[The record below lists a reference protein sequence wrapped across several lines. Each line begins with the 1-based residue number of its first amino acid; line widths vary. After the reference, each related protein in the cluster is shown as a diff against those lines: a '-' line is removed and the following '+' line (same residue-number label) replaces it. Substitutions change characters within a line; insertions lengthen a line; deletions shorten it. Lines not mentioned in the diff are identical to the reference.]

1 MGGGGQPR
9 ISRIG
14 NGILP
19 GVSRVEQADQGSD
32 TVISSVSWVLGNHL
46 EHLTLSGTGPLSGL
60 GNALDN
66 RIIGN
71 SGANILDG
79 GAAGTD
85 LLTGGAGAD
94 QFRFSS
100 LPLLFSSAAAD
111 RITDFNPSEL
121 DRIRIHRSPFSI
133 TATSASLTSVS
144 GSEAVATALLS
155 SSLFVYDTSSGE
167 LHWNQNAAEPG
178 AGSGGVLAVL
188 DNRASLTAAQF
199 TLV

>member
-1 MGGGGQPR
+1 MDP
-9 ISRIG
+9 SREA
-14 NGILP
+14 LALYQQTLAALQRQDET
-19 GVSRVEQADQGSD
+19 SALELCRQALQHACGHG
-32 TVISSVSWVLGNHL
+32 LRNNL
-46 EHLTLSGTGPLSGL
+46 ALSGTGPLSGL

-85 LLTGGAGAD
+85 VLTGGGGAD

-133 TATSASLTSVS
+133 AATRATLSNVS